1 MPYWLLVTIFT
12 ILLLPGFAGVFLPL
26 PSLPYMFGI
35 TLIFGFI
42 DQWQNLSIW
51 ELIILGAIM
60 LISFASD
67 YLTGLIGAKY
77 GGAAKISIVFGLIGT
92 IIGVIVFPPFGGIV
106 GLFLGIL
113 VSEFLNFK
121 DHIKALKAASGGLIG
136 TLAGMLISLV
146 LAILYLALFI
156 VFVA

>member
-35 TLIFGFI
+35 TLIFGFV
-42 DQWQNLSIW
+42 DQWQHLSFVD
-51 ELIILGAIM
+51 LIILGVIM
-60 LISFASD
+60 LISFTAE

-77 GGAAKISIVFGLIGT
+77 GGAAKISIVFGLVGMLIGL
-92 IIGVIVFPPFGGIV
+92 IVFPPFGGIA

-113 VSEFLNFK
+113 VSEFLHFK

-136 TLAGMLISLV
+136 TLAGMLISLI
-146 LAILYLALFI
+146 LAILYVVLFI
-156 VFVA
+156 VFVT

>member
-42 DQWQNLSIW
+42 DQWQHLNYVELTILSFV
-51 ELIILGAIM
+51 M
-60 LISFASD
+60 LVSFAAE

-77 GGAAKISIVFGLIGT
+77 GGATKISIVFGLVGMLIGL
-92 IIGVIVFPPFGGIV
+92 IVFPPFGGV
-106 GLFLGIL
+106 AGLFLGIL
-113 VSEFLNFK
+113 VSEFVTFR

-136 TLAGMLISLV
+136 TLVGMLVSLI
-146 LAILYLALFI
+146 LAILYIVLFI
-156 VFVA
+156 VFVT

>member
-1 MPYWLLVTIFT
+1 MPYWLLATIFT
-12 ILLLPGFAGVFLPL
+12 LLLLPGFAGVFLPL

-42 DQWQNLSIW
+42 DQWQHLSYIK
-51 ELIILGAIM
+51 LVVLGIIM
-60 LISFASD
+60 LISFAAE

-77 GGAAKISIVFGLIGT
+77 SGAAKISIVFGLVGT
-92 IIGVIVFPPFGGIV
+92 IIGLIVFPPFGGIA

-113 VSEFLNFK
+113 ASEFLHFR

-136 TLAGMLISLV
+136 TLVGMLISLI
-146 LAILYLALFI
+146 LAIAYVVLFI
-156 VFVA
+156 IFVT

>member
-42 DQWQNLSIW
+42 DQWQHLSYID
-51 ELIILGAIM
+51 LIILGVVM
-60 LISFASD
+60 LVSFAAE

-77 GGAAKISIVFGLIGT
+77 GGAAKISIAFGLIGML
-92 IIGVIVFPPFGGIV
+92 IGLIAFPPFGGIV

-113 VSEFLNFK
+113 VSEFIHFN
-121 DHIKALKAASGGLIG
+121 DHIKALKAASGGVIG
-136 TLAGMLISLV
+136 TLTGMFISLV
-146 LAILYLALFI
+146 LAVTYVVMFI
-156 VFVA
+156 FFVI

>member
-1 MPYWLLVTIFT
+1 MPYWLLVTIFI

-42 DQWQNLSIW
+42 DQWQHLSYIN
-51 ELIILGAIM
+51 LIILGVLM
-60 LISFASD
+60 LISFAAE

-77 GGAAKISIVFGLIGT
+77 GGAAKISIAFGLIGML
-92 IIGVIVFPPFGGIV
+92 IGIIVFPPFGGIA

-113 VSEFLNFK
+113 VSEFINFK
-121 DHIKALKAASGGLIG
+121 DHIKALKAASSGLIG
-136 TLAGMLISLV
+136 TLVGMLISLI
-146 LAILYLALFI
+146 LAISYVALFL
-156 VFVA
+156 VFVI